1 MTIGRKTARL
11 PLHNYFGHNIYSI
24 TIVCAGRNAHL
35 AEPADARR
43 LVAILIES
51 AARHR
56 FKLHAYCAMPDHFHI
71 LAEGAFLT
79 SDLREFV
86 RVVKQRSAFEF
97 RKAHGCALWEMSY
110 YDRILRP
117 KESIETVA
125 AYILQNPVRRG
136 LCSTAAEFPFSGSQT
151 IAWFAPPQSQR
162 HGSKDPPLQRPPVD

>member
-1 MTIGRKTARL
+1 
-11 PLHNYFGHNIYSI
+11 
-24 TIVCAGRNAHL
+24 L
-35 AEPADARR
+35 AESTDARR

-71 LAEGAFLT
+71 LAEGTFLT

-86 RVVKQRSAFEF
+86 RVVKQRSAYEF
-97 RKAHGCALWEMSY
+97 RKVHGCALWEMSY

-125 AYILQNPVRRG
+125 AYILQNPVRWE
-136 LCSTAAEFPFSGSQT
+136 LCSTAAEFPYSGSQT
-151 IAWFAPPQSQR
+151 ITWFAAAQSQR
-162 HGSKDPPLQRPPVD
+162 HGSKDPPLQRLVD